1 MAPPMESASPRVL
14 SRFPA
19 RRCIASPSWDPQ
31 PLQSHQLPALPCGVV
46 HTQLRHRRL
55 KDIALR
61 ERALARSH
69 ASPISRRNSAPDLPS
84 SPRWQRPRQPGWPS
98 WRSALRLRAVL
109 GVQNRCPWRCPWRCP
124 CRWQSSTLVARLGW
138 QVENHS
144 FVVLT
149 ILLYDL
155 YTSTAISTATT
166 LVSYY
171 YCYYTS
177 DYYYY
182 YCWRAAATTAAAAAA
197 AAATTLYSLL
207 LLLHCRWSS
216 HARKISGGGAR
227 SMAAGPAAREH
238 D

>member
-69 ASPISRRNSAPDLPS
+69 ASPISRRNSAPGHLPS

-149 ILLYDL
+149 ILLRPL
-155 YTSTAISTATT
+155 YINC
-166 LVSYY
+166 YI

-177 DYYYY
+177 Q
-182 YCWRAAATTAAAAAA
+182 
-197 AAATTLYSLL
+197 LLL
-207 LLLHCRWSS
+207 LLLH
-216 HARKISGGGAR
+216 
-227 SMAAGPAAREH
+227 
-238 D
+238 